1 MFIIFLLSCLA
12 IIVPAIPV
20 SPRTRPLQQSQKGVN
35 HGSQPVDAT
44 IRKPEAQMDPSLPH
58 SLDQPQPGNPQQ
70 PDQQANNQ
78 HSLQHYALFPQGGSP
93 VMLPLPQSVA
103 GFLPPNQLTLAQQP
117 LIFPSYGFMPVFPS
131 PYSNQLFSPYGFPK
145 VSESPLP
152 QTPIN
157 QLTNG
162 PVLPAENAAGA
173 AAPSMAAAQQTQQQN
188 PPVVYMLQQ
197 PMNPSLGGL
206 SSEELE
212 IAAKLSQLGMFM
224 PTMLANL
231 PAGAA
236 AVQAQSQ
243 FAGITNP
250 DQRAARQTAGTSAS
264 GAQPLQGLPCSGSQL
279 NVNNPPAGL
288 ERAVPKTPTVR
299 SADRPKLRP
308 TQRNLA

>member
-1 MFIIFLLSCLA
+1 MCKHFVSVNLM
-12 IIVPAIPV
+12 IP
-20 SPRTRPLQQSQKGVN
+20 
-35 HGSQPVDAT
+35 
-44 IRKPEAQMDPSLPH
+44 
-58 SLDQPQPGNPQQ
+58 NPKI
-70 PDQQANNQ
+70 A
-78 HSLQHYALFPQGGSP
+78 S
-93 VMLPLPQSVA
+93 
-103 GFLPPNQLTLAQQP
+103 
-117 LIFPSYGFMPVFPS
+117 
-131 PYSNQLFSPYGFPK
+131 
-145 VSESPLP
+145 
-152 QTPIN
+152 
-157 QLTNG
+157 
-162 PVLPAENAAGA
+162 
-173 AAPSMAAAQQTQQQN
+173 PSMCLILSIH
-188 PPVVYMLQQ
+188 Y
-197 PMNPSLGGL
+197 SLFQ
-206 SSEELE
+206 

-224 PTMLANL
+224 PTMLANP